1 MNHATDTAGAVS
13 LERRG
18 SHPELSASALRFLDL
33 MVGGFAAEEI
43 ELSIKIP
50 PDWQGQEVQALLFLN
65 EAGRWVE
72 LPSHVEQY
80 GRKLKLTLPPTGD
93 PISHLAVAF
102 VPQRQDAEPCQPA
115 VALAAQE

>member
-1 MNHATDTAGAVS
+1 MNHATETASAVS

-18 SHPELSASALRFLDL
+18 TQPEPPASALRFIDL
-33 MVGGFAAEEI
+33 MVGGFEAEEI
-43 ELSIKIP
+43 ELAIKIP
-50 PDWQGQEVQALLFLN
+50 PDWQGQAVQALLFLH

-80 GRKLKLTLPPTGD
+80 GRKLKLTLPATGD

-102 VPQRQDAEPCQPA
+102 VPQRQAAESCQTA
-115 VALAAQE
+115 VALAAQA